1 MSMDPNRWVNTIP
14 FIGAKSNQ
22 KNYKLD
28 SNKWI
33 NTLPRKDNNTLI
45 LSNVVISN
53 PKSGSGTK
61 YFLTIIVFV
70 MGLILVSAI
79 KNGTRNLQKEIN
91 NLEASVNVIKFNLD
105 QAILDNEVI
114 TSPDNISLLAKEYL
128 NIDLVSYKKSQIK
141 KLRDENEK
149 FTKVIKI
156 KIDENEKFTKVN
168 KIKKEKINKKKI
180 KNLSDNIKTQV
191 AKRIEIKKT
200 EMRKL
205 QELYYNPK
213 SIPKEIKTQVAV
225 QIEEKKN
232 EIRNIYS
239 APKDIFTL
247 ERVGKWSVIQVVK
260 LFLGMPVIPG
270 R

>member
-14 FIGAKSNQ
+14 FIGAKSNRE
-22 KNYKLD
+22 NYKLD
-28 SNKWI
+28 SNKWV
-33 NTLPRKDNNTLI
+33 NTLPKKDNNTLI

-91 NLEASVNVIKFNLD
+91 NLEASVNVIKFNLA

-149 FTKVIKI
+149 FTKV
-156 KIDENEKFTKVN
+156 N
-168 KIKKEKINKKKI
+168 KIKKEKIDKKKI
-180 KNLSDNIKTQV
+180 KNMSDGIKIQV

-232 EIRNIYS
+232 EIKNIYS

-247 ERVGKWSVIQVVK
+247 KKVGNWSVIQVVK

>member
-1 MSMDPNRWVNTIP
+1 MINHD
-14 FIGAKSNQ
+14 
-22 KNYKLD
+22 
-28 SNKWI
+28 KWI
-33 NTLPRKDNNTLI
+33 NSLPGINTRFSKATNQLDHDRWINSIPKKNVHTSVKNYSLKKYSLMAI
-45 LSNVVISN
+45 LFVCGLLFVSVV
-53 PKSGSGTK
+53 
-61 YFLTIIVFV
+61 
-70 MGLILVSAI
+70 
-79 KNGTRNLQKEIN
+79 KNETRGLQKIIN

-149 FTKVIKI
+149 FTKV
-156 KIDENEKFTKVN
+156 N

-180 KNLSDNIKTQV
+180 KNLSDSIKTQV

-247 ERVGKWSVIQVVK
+247 ERVGRWSVIQVVK
-260 LFLGMPVIPG
+260 LFLGMPIIPG